1 MTDVP
6 IQVQRGSELRLVEQ
20 HDIRFLL
27 GDQPVQVLLFLCRVD
42 ASHIPHEHCQR
53 YFLDSQVFPWLLEC
67 PLVSISTQG
76 PTGRHPRGRLVTLNP
91 RELFLVRVIF

>member
-20 HDIRFLL
+20 HNIRSLL
-27 GDQPVQVLLFLCRVD
+27 TDQPVQILLFLGCVD
-42 ASHIPHEHCQR
+42 ASDIPHEQCQG
-53 YFLDSQVFPWLLEC
+53 YFLDSQVFPWLLKR

-76 PTGRHPRGRLVTLNP
+76 ATGRHPRGRLVTLNP
-91 RELFLVRVIF
+91 RELFLVSTIF